1 MRLAKLPSVTAWE
14 RARDKY
20 YAIEANYIIL
30 SMKQE
35 ILFTKNGMNYLM
47 NWNRRPKKQR
57 KGTIQPV
64 YQRLRNI
71 ILIAIC
77 TSMNQIAH
85 TVNIV
90 LLYLQIMKIT
100 TKYILQG
107 FEIIGMRR
115 LIKPEFEMEAY
126 TNIT

>member
-35 ILFTKNGMNYLM
+35 ISLAKNGMNYLM
-47 NWNRRPKKQR
+47 NWNRRLKKQR

-71 ILIAIC
+71 ILIAI
-77 TSMNQIAH
+77 
-85 TVNIV
+85 
-90 LLYLQIMKIT
+90 LYFNEPSCPYCEHCLIISSDNENYDEIYIT
-100 TKYILQG
+100 G
-107 FEIIGMRR
+107 F
-115 LIKPEFEMEAY
+115 
-126 TNIT
+126 